1 MMTANELKTYI
12 IGYLR
17 FKRHIKICATEVN
30 FADIIAYD
38 SSRNKLIEIETKVSK
53 QDFLN
58 DFNKP
63 KHKRTTRRANLFY
76 FGVTH
81 DIRDFVCQYL
91 AEHNSPYGVISYDEF
106 AYEHDLIPQRIGIY
120 RGANLLNNDD
130 NRIIKEDLINRMAS
144 EIYALRSKLYV
155 VKRKKPK
162 EKFTRESFERF
173 LDEQKVLRALTLEN
187 DEG

>member
-1 MMTANELKTYI
+1 MSVMTADELKTYI

-17 FKRHIKICATEVN
+17 FKRQIKLCATEVN

-63 KHKRTTRRANLFY
+63 KHKRNNRRANLFY

-81 DIRDFVCQYL
+81 DIKDFVCEYL

-106 AYEHDLIPQRIGIY
+106 AYEHDLISQRIGVY
-120 RGANLLNNDD
+120 RGADLLNNDD
-130 NRIIKEDLINRMAS
+130 NKLIKEDLINRMAS
-144 EIYALRSKLYV
+144 EIYGLRSKLYI
-155 VKRKKPK
+155 VKRKKPEQK
-162 EKFTRESFERF
+162 MTRESLE
-173 LDEQKVLRALTLEN
+173 KILEN
-187 DEG
+187 FKG

>member
-1 MMTANELKTYI
+1 MMMTANELKTYI

-17 FKRHIKICATEVN
+17 FKKQIKICATEVN

-38 SSRNKLIEIETKVSK
+38 SSRNRLIEIETKVSK

-58 DFNKP
+58 DFKKP

-91 AEHNSPYGVISYDEF
+91 VEHNSHYGVISYDEF
-106 AYEHDLIPQRIGIY
+106 AYKPDLIPQRIGIY
-120 RGANLLNNDD
+120 RQADLLNNDD

-155 VKRKKPK
+155 VKRKKP
-162 EKFTRESFERF
+162 ENRMTIERF
-173 LDEQKVLRALTLEN
+173 LDEQTIL
-187 DEG
+187 

>member
-1 MMTANELKTYI
+1 MSVMTADELKTYI

-17 FKRHIKICATEVN
+17 FKRQIKLCATEVN

-63 KHKRTTRRANLFY
+63 KHKRNNRRANLFY

-81 DIRDFVCQYL
+81 DIKDFVCEYL

-106 AYEHDLIPQRIGIY
+106 AYQHDLIAQRIGVY
-120 RGANLLNNDD
+120 RGADLLNNDD
-130 NRIIKEDLINRMAS
+130 NKLIKEDLINRMAS
-144 EIYALRSKLYV
+144 EIYGLRSKLYI
-155 VKRKKPK
+155 VKRKK
-162 EKFTRESFERF
+162 TRTKMTHES
-173 LDEQKVLRALTLEN
+173 LEN
-187 DEG
+187 FLENFKG

>member
-1 MMTANELKTYI
+1 MSVMTADELKTHI

-17 FKRHIKICATEVN
+17 FKRQIKLCATEVN

-63 KHKRTTRRANLFY
+63 KHKRNNRRANLFY
-76 FGVTH
+76 F
-81 DIRDFVCQYL
+81 
-91 AEHNSPYGVISYDEF
+91 GVISYDEF
-106 AYEHDLIPQRIGIY
+106 AYEHDLITQRIGVY
-120 RGANLLNNDD
+120 RRADLLNNDD
-130 NRIIKEDLINRMAS
+130 NKLIKEDLINRMAS
-144 EIYALRSKLYV
+144 EIYGLRSKLYI

-162 EKFTRESFERF
+162 EKMTRESLEKF
-173 LDEQKVLRALTLEN
+173 LEN
-187 DEG
+187 FKG